1 MFPCDFLYPVK
12 SVKGSFDLQF
22 KNMAGQKLKKEA
34 ARLFVVRGK
43 AV

>member
-22 KNMAGQKLKKEA
+22 KNMAGQELKEA
-34 ARLFVVRGK
+34 VRLFVVRGK